1 MKTVYTIL
9 VKYYDKDTNKLIDT
23 NVSQEGYNDLQSAQN
38 FCKSRLSIESL
49 QKHDDIYNRGL
60 VTESEY
66 NHLFIGDNIIYEI
79 KEVDY
84 KPIETNKCVICGK
97 EYTGY
102 GNNAY
107 PVNEGRC
114 CDECNTNIVI
124 PARIQQMINKESNK
138 EDK

>member
-38 FCKSRLSIESL
+38 FCKSRLSTESL

-84 KPIETNKCVICGK
+84 KSIETHKCVICGK
-97 EYTGY
+97 EYTGC
-102 GNNAY
+102 GNNAE
-107 PVNEGRC
+107 PISKGRC
-114 CDECNTNIVI
+114 CDKCNEEQVI
-124 PARIQQMINKESNK
+124 PARLFGLSIK
-138 EDK
+138 ED

>member
-66 NHLFIGDNIIYEI
+66 NHLFIGNNIIYEI

-102 GNNAY
+102 GNNAE
-107 PVNEGRC
+107 PVSKGRC
-114 CDECNTNIVI
+114 CDKCNEEQVI
-124 PARIQQMINKESNK
+124 PARLFGLSIK
-138 EDK
+138 ED

>member
-60 VTESEY
+60 VTES
-66 NHLFIGDNIIYEI
+66 
-79 KEVDY
+79 DY

-114 CDECNTNIVI
+114 CDECNANIVI

>member
-38 FCKSRLSIESL
+38 FCKSKLSTESL
-49 QKHDDIYNRGL
+49 QKHNDIYNRGL

-102 GNNAY
+102 GNNAE
-107 PVNEGRC
+107 PISKGRC
-114 CDECNTNIVI
+114 CYKCTEEQVI
-124 PARIQQMINKESNK
+124 PARLFGLSIK
-138 EDK
+138 ED

>member
-102 GNNAY
+102 GNNAE
-107 PVNEGRC
+107 PISKGRC
-114 CDECNTNIVI
+114 CYKCTEEQVI
-124 PARIQQMINKESNK
+124 PARLFGLSIK
-138 EDK
+138 ED